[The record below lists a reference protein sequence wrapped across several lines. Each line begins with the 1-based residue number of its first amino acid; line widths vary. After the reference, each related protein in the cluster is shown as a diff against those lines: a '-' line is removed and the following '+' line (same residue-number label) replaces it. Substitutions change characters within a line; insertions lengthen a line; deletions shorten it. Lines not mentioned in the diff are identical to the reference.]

1 MPIKTILVYLPSL
14 KAAGNILP
22 AALNIAATWKA
33 HAIGLHVSQTVPL
46 YAEMTAE
53 LPPDV
58 YEQLGEAVRKNE
70 EAVRQAFEAFA

>member
-1 MPIKTILVYLPSL
+1 
-14 KAAGNILP
+14 
-22 AALNIAATWKA
+22 
-33 HAIGLHVSQTVPL
+33 PL

-70 EAVRQAFEAFA
+70 EAVRQAFEAFAKANQLNYHLGLLSNQGFDQGQNPSMQRRPMPNC